1 VAVIKVVDA
10 DSMSCHSGDD
20 ENPGSDDLNEE
31 EGVLAFLEKDDGNLI
46 SPDERQHLYRAM

>member
-1 VAVIKVVDA
+1 
-10 DSMSCHSGDD
+10 MSCHSGDD